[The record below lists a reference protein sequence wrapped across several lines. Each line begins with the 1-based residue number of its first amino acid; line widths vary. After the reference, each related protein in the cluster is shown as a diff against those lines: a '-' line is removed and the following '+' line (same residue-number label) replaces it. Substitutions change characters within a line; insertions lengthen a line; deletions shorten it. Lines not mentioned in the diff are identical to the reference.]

1 MALDGMDLQ
10 KLGICHLDKQLSM
23 GNLIPESILENIP
36 NLYETERSINPI
48 CQVKLFT
55 PDSQYSQWTW
65 YIIEFSKEDKSTC
78 YGYIKGFE
86 SELGY
91 FSLEELESIKG
102 PLGLAVECD
111 LSFSPTALEII
122 RKSKIKGEK

>member
-1 MALDGMDLQ
+1 
-10 KLGICHLDKQLSM
+10 M
-23 GNLIPESILENIP
+23 GNLIAESILENIP
-36 NLYETERSINPI
+36 DLYETERSINPI
-48 CQVKLFT
+48 CHIKLFT
-55 PDSQYSQWTW
+55 PDSQWTW

-91 FSLEELESIKG
+91 FSLQELESIKG
-102 PLGLAVECD
+102 PLGLAIERD

-122 RKSKIKGEK
+122 RKIKIKGEK